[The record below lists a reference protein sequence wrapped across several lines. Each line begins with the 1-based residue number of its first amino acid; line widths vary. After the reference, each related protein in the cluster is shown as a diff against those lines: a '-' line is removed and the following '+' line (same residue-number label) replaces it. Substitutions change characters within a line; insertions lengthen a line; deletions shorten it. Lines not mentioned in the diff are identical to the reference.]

1 LTQGYKEKYSTGDM
15 TEVYGRKNYN
25 IPFETGKATFSPTA
39 NKALEEIYNSLN
51 TTNLR
56 VTIKGHTDN
65 AGNDESNMSL
75 SQQRADAVRQWIIR
89 RAKNNFPPE
98 RFAHVQGYG
107 SDKPVSD
114 NNSEAGKAKNRRVEI
129 IFGD

>member
-1 LTQGYKEKYSTGDM
+1 L

-25 IPFETGKATFSPTA
+25 IEFETGKSTFTGSSG
-39 NKALEEIYNSLN
+39 KVLEEIYNSLN

-56 VTIKGHTDN
+56 MTIKGHTDN
-65 AGNDESNMSL
+65 AGSYEANMSL
-75 SQQRADAVRQWIIR
+75 SQARADAVRQWIMR

-107 SDKPVSD
+107 SDKPVASND
-114 NNSEAGKAKNRRVEI
+114 TPDGKAKNRRVEI
-129 IFGD
+129 VFGD